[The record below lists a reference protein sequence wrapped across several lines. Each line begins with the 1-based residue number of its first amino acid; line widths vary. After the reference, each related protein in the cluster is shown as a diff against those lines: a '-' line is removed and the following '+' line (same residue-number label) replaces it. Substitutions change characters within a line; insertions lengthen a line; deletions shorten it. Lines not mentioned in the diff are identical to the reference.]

1 MELAGKAERLEGP
14 SVPRHYNDP
23 SVVTDGADRLVQG
36 RGGAG
41 NLDDDIRPPVAGQG
55 ADFLGHAVV
64 GGQYNFG
71 TEALSQLASV
81 LYGVDSDD
89 DGNSCPSKKL
99 DETETDH
106 AEAAHHNHVTEG
118 WSGVEYPV
126 EGGVQVGR
134 QHAHPRVV

>member
-1 MELAGKAERLEGP
+1 MTISAPLLPVKARTFSATP
-14 SVPRHYNDP
+14 S
-23 SVVTDGADRLVQG
+23 S
-36 RGGAG
+36 
-41 NLDDDIRPPVAGQG
+41 
-55 ADFLGHAVV
+55 

-134 QHAHPRVV
+134 QHAHPWCQSGQNYHITRSKRHKTKHAGSM